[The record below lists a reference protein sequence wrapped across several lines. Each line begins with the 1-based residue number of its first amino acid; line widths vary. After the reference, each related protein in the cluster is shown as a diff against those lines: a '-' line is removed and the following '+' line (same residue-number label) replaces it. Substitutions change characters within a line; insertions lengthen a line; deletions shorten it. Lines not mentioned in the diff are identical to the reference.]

1 MAGYVVVN
9 DEITD
14 EAVFAEFR
22 ERVAA
27 TVEAHGGR
35 YLVRGG
41 ATEVADGD
49 WTPGRLVILEF
60 DDVDRARAWLN
71 SPEYAELREIRRKS
85 ANASVIIAEGV

>member
-1 MAGYVVVN
+1 MAAYAVIN
-9 DEITD
+9 DEVTD

-22 ERVAA
+22 ARIGEVVA
-27 TVEAHGGR
+27 AHGGR

-41 ATEVADGD
+41 AHEVADGD

-60 DDVDRARAWLN
+60 DDVDKARGWLN

-85 ANASVIIAEGV
+85 AKASVVIVEGG

>member
-22 ERVAA
+22 ERIAA